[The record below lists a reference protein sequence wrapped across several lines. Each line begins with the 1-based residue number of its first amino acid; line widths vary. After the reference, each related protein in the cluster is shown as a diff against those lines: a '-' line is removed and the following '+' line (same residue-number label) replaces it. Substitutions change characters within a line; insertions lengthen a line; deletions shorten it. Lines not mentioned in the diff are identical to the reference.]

1 MNLDGTV
8 YLTTSYDFYTSFS
21 SLRMFRIDI
30 IIVHLSPFPFHPY
43 FPQLAIHVAICSFC
57 CAPHIL
63 DVTLNEAS
71 IKRTNVYLQI
81 ERFDRKNILQI
92 LFFSS

>member
-1 MNLDGTV
+1 MNLDSAL
-8 YLTTSYDFYTSFS
+8 YLMTSYDFLYFVLVS
-21 SLRMFRIDI
+21 SKVRIDI

-71 IKRTNVYLQI
+71 IKRTNVYL
-81 ERFDRKNILQI
+81 RM
-92 LFFSS
+92 